1 MQRFGN
7 HSQIDVA
14 NPVLSLIKVFVFI
27 EDIDQV
33 LVEDYRS
40 ARVSLVEFRYANGVM
55 VF

>member
-33 LVEDYRS
+33 LVEDHRP
-40 ARVSLVEFRYANGVM
+40 ARVSFGKFRYANGMM